1 MINLKTTL
9 FILAGFLIASAT
21 AEDLLMTDGSLNP
34 MFMLI

>member
-9 FILAGFLIASAT
+9 FILAGFLIASTA
-21 AEDLLMTDGSLNP
+21 AEDLLMTDGALNA